1 MCRMTIDADM
11 CDKAVLNVI
20 QQKRQTT
27 AHEIAKKTGYTA
39 ATVQKSIDRLKKTH
53 REIDCIRGYGGGI
66 FWEPF
71 AEKKEEEDMPSLTT
85 VDSKSILQSDFDALQ
100 HAYDDLNAKYNV
112 LFENSRSVEKRVRA
126 EYDGFVEP
134 LVYANTKKTADEY
147 KEKYETATATLEKA
161 MAEIKDLREGLNK
174 YKNDLHPSNDYEGR
188 YKNVVQINIGLEA
201 SNKELRN
208 ILNEQNERLLNLA
221 IGKANG

>member
-1 MCRMTIDADM
+1 MCRMTIDAGM

-39 ATVQKSIDRLKKTH
+39 ATVQKSIDRLRKTH

-66 FWEPF
+66 FWEPI
-71 AEKKEEEDMPSLTT
+71 AEKKEEDMPSLTT
-85 VDSKSILQSDFDALQ
+85 VNSKYVLKSYFDTLQ
-100 HAYDDLNAKYNV
+100 HAYDDLNEKYNA
-112 LFENSRSVEKRVRA
+112 LFENSRSVEKRVRE
-126 EYDGFVEP
+126 EYEGFVEP

-147 KEKYETATATLEKA
+147 KAKYEEAIEDLNEVNKELDEMRSKESHTVSVDFEARCADLNNTN
-161 MAEIKDLREGLNK
+161 IK
-174 YKNDLHPSNDYEGR
+174 
-188 YKNVVQINIGLEA
+188 LEA
-201 SNKELRN
+201 SNMELRN
-208 ILNEQNERLLNLA
+208 LLLAQNERILKLV

>member
-1 MCRMTIDADM
+1 MCRMTIDAGM

-39 ATVQKSIDRLKKTH
+39 ATVQKSIDRWRKTH
-53 REIDCIRGYGGGI
+53 RESDCIRGYGGGI
-66 FWEPF
+66 FWEPI
-71 AEKKEEEDMPSLTT
+71 AEKKEEDMPSLTT
-85 VDSKSILQSDFDALQ
+85 VNSKDVLRSDFDTLQ
-100 HAYDDLNAKYNV
+100 HAYDDLNEKYNA

-147 KEKYETATATLEKA
+147 KKKYEEAIE
-161 MAEIKDLREGLNK
+161 DLNEVNKELDEMRSKESHTVSVDFEARCADLN
-174 YKNDLHPSNDYEGR
+174 N
-188 YKNVVQINIGLEA
+188 INIKLEA
-201 SNKELRN
+201 SNMELRN
-208 ILNEQNERLLNLA
+208 LLLAQNEQLLKLV
-221 IGKANG
+221 IGKANR

>member
-1 MCRMTIDADM
+1 MCRMTINAGI

-39 ATVQKSIDRLKKTH
+39 ATVQKSIDRLRKTH

-66 FWEPF
+66 FWEPI
-71 AEKKEEEDMPSLTT
+71 AEKKEEDMPSLTT
-85 VDSKSILQSDFDALQ
+85 VNSKDVLQSDYDTLQ
-100 HAYDDLNAKYNV
+100 HAYDDLNEKYNA
-112 LFENSRSVEKRVRA
+112 LFVNSRSVEKRVRA
-126 EYDGFVEP
+126 EYEGFVEP

-147 KEKYETATATLEKA
+147 KAKYEEAIEDLNEVNKELD
-161 MAEIKDLREGLNK
+161 EIRSKESHTVSVDFEARCADLN
-174 YKNDLHPSNDYEGR
+174 N
-188 YKNVVQINIGLEA
+188 INIKLEA
-201 SNKELRN
+201 SNMELRN
-208 ILNEQNERLLNLA
+208 LLLAQNERLLKLV

>member
-1 MCRMTIDADM
+1 MCRMTIDAGM

-39 ATVQKSIDRLKKTH
+39 ATVQKSIDRLRKTH

-71 AEKKEEEDMPSLTT
+71 AEKKEEDMPSLTT
-85 VDSKSILQSDFDALQ
+85 VNSKDVVHSDFDTLQ
-100 HAYDDLNAKYNV
+100 HAYDDLNEKYNA
-112 LFENSRSVEKRVRA
+112 LFENSRSVEKRVRE
-126 EYDGFVEP
+126 EYEGFVEP

-147 KEKYETATATLEKA
+147 KAKYEEAIE
-161 MAEIKDLREGLNK
+161 DLNEVNKELDEMRSKESHTVSVDFEARCADLN
-174 YKNDLHPSNDYEGR
+174 N
-188 YKNVVQINIGLEA
+188 INIKLEA
-201 SNKELRN
+201 SNMELRN
-208 ILNEQNERLLNLA
+208 LLLAQNERLLKLV

>member
-20 QQKRQTT
+20 HQKRQTT

-39 ATVQKSIDRLKKTH
+39 ATVQKSIDRLRKTH

-71 AEKKEEEDMPSLTT
+71 AEKKEEDMPSLTT
-85 VDSKSILQSDFDALQ
+85 VNSKDVLQSDFDTLQ
-100 HAYDDLNAKYNV
+100 HAYDDLNEKYNA
-112 LFENSRSVEKRVRA
+112 LFENSRSVEKRVRE

-147 KEKYETATATLEKA
+147 KAKYEEAIE
-161 MAEIKDLREGLNK
+161 DLNEVNKELDEMRSKESHTVSVDFEARCADLN
-174 YKNDLHPSNDYEGR
+174 N
-188 YKNVVQINIGLEA
+188 INIKLEA
-201 SNKELRN
+201 SNMELRN
-208 ILNEQNERLLNLA
+208 LLLAQNERLLKLV

>member
-1 MCRMTIDADM
+1 MCRMTIDAGM

-39 ATVQKSIDRLKKTH
+39 ATVQKSIDRLRKTH

-66 FWEPF
+66 FWEPI
-71 AEKKEEEDMPSLTT
+71 AEKKEEDMHSLTT
-85 VDSKSILQSDFDALQ
+85 VNSKDVLQSDFNTLQ
-100 HAYDDLNAKYNV
+100 HAYDDLNEKYNA
-112 LFENSRSVEKRVRA
+112 LFENSRSVEKRVRE

-147 KEKYETATATLEKA
+147 KAKYEEAIE
-161 MAEIKDLREGLNK
+161 DLNE
-174 YKNDLHPSNDYEGR
+174 
-188 YKNVVQINIGLEA
+188 V
-201 SNKELRN
+201 NKELDEMRSKESHTVSVDFEARCADLNNINIKLDASNMELRN
-208 ILNEQNERLLNLA
+208 LLLAQNEQLLKLV
-221 IGKANG
+221 IGKANV

>member
-1 MCRMTIDADM
+1 MCRMTIDSDM

-39 ATVQKSIDRLKKTH
+39 ATVQKSIDRLRKTH

-66 FWEPF
+66 FWEPI
-71 AEKKEEEDMPSLTT
+71 AEKKEEDMPSLTT
-85 VDSKSILQSDFDALQ
+85 VSSKDVLQSDFDTLQ
-100 HAYDDLNAKYNV
+100 HAYDDLNEKYNA
-112 LFENSRSVEKRVRA
+112 LFENSRSVEKRVRE

-147 KEKYETATATLEKA
+147 KAKYEEAIE
-161 MAEIKDLREGLNK
+161 DLNEVNKELDEMRSKESHTVSVDFETRCADLN
-174 YKNDLHPSNDYEGR
+174 N
-188 YKNVVQINIGLEA
+188 INIKLEA
-201 SNKELRN
+201 SNMELRN
-208 ILNEQNERLLNLA
+208 LLLAQNERLLNLA

>member
-1 MCRMTIDADM
+1 MCRMTINAGM
-11 CDKAVLNVI
+11 CDKEVLNVI

-39 ATVQKSIDRLKKTH
+39 ATVQKSIDRLRKTH

-66 FWEPF
+66 FWEPI
-71 AEKKEEEDMPSLTT
+71 AEKKEEDMPSLTT
-85 VDSKSILQSDFDALQ
+85 VNSKDVLQSDFDTLQ
-100 HAYDDLNAKYNV
+100 HAYDDLNEKYNA
-112 LFENSRSVEKRVRA
+112 LFENSRSVEKRVRE

-147 KEKYETATATLEKA
+147 KKKYEEAIE
-161 MAEIKDLREGLNK
+161 DLNEVNKELDEMRSKESHTVSVDFEARCADLN
-174 YKNDLHPSNDYEGR
+174 N
-188 YKNVVQINIGLEA
+188 INIKLEA
-201 SNKELRN
+201 SNMELRN
-208 ILNEQNERLLNLA
+208 LLLAQHEQLLKLV

>member
-1 MCRMTIDADM
+1 MCRMTIDAGM

-39 ATVQKSIDRLKKTH
+39 ATVQKSVDRLRKTH

-66 FWEPF
+66 FWEPI
-71 AEKKEEEDMPSLTT
+71 AEKKEEDMPSLTT
-85 VDSKSILQSDFDALQ
+85 VNSKDVLQSDFDTLQ
-100 HAYDDLNAKYNV
+100 HAYDDLNEKYNA
-112 LFENSRSVEKRVRA
+112 LFENSRSVEKRVRE
-126 EYDGFVEP
+126 EYEGFVEP

-147 KEKYETATATLEKA
+147 KAKYEEAIE
-161 MAEIKDLREGLNK
+161 DLNEVNKELDEMRSKESHTVSVDFEARCADLN
-174 YKNDLHPSNDYEGR
+174 N
-188 YKNVVQINIGLEA
+188 INIKLEA
-201 SNKELRN
+201 SNMELRN
-208 ILNEQNERLLNLA
+208 LLLAQNERLLKLV

>member
-1 MCRMTIDADM
+1 MCRMTIDAGM

-39 ATVQKSIDRLKKTH
+39 ATVQKSIDRLRKTH

-66 FWEPF
+66 FWEPI
-71 AEKKEEEDMPSLTT
+71 AEKKEEDMPSLTT
-85 VDSKSILQSDFDALQ
+85 VNSKDVLQSDFDTLQ
-100 HAYDDLNAKYNV
+100 HAYDDLNEKYNA

-126 EYDGFVEP
+126 EYEGFVEP

-147 KEKYETATATLEKA
+147 KAKYEEAIE
-161 MAEIKDLREGLNK
+161 DLNEVNKELDEMRSKESHTVSVDFEARCADLN
-174 YKNDLHPSNDYEGR
+174 N
-188 YKNVVQINIGLEA
+188 INIKLEA
-201 SNKELRN
+201 SNMELRN
-208 ILNEQNERLLNLA
+208 LLLAQNERLLKLV

>member
-1 MCRMTIDADM
+1 MCRMTIDAGM

-39 ATVQKSIDRLKKTH
+39 ATVQKSIDRLRKTH

-66 FWEPF
+66 FWEPI
-71 AEKKEEEDMPSLTT
+71 AEKKEEDMPSLTT
-85 VDSKSILQSDFDALQ
+85 VNSKDVLQSDFDTLQ
-100 HAYDDLNAKYNV
+100 HAYDDLNKKYNA
-112 LFENSRSVEKRVRA
+112 LFENSRSVEKRVRE
-126 EYDGFVEP
+126 EYEGFVEP

-147 KEKYETATATLEKA
+147 KAKYEEAIE
-161 MAEIKDLREGLNK
+161 DLNEVNKELDEMRSKESHTVSVDFEARCADLN
-174 YKNDLHPSNDYEGR
+174 N
-188 YKNVVQINIGLEA
+188 INIKLEA
-201 SNKELRN
+201 SNMELRN
-208 ILNEQNERLLNLA
+208 LLLAQNERLLKLV

>member
-1 MCRMTIDADM
+1 MCRMTIDAGM

-39 ATVQKSIDRLKKTH
+39 ATVQKSIDRLRKTH

-66 FWEPF
+66 FWEPI
-71 AEKKEEEDMPSLTT
+71 AEKKEEDMPSLTT
-85 VDSKSILQSDFDALQ
+85 VNSKDVLRSDFDTLQ
-100 HAYDDLNAKYNV
+100 NAYDDLNEKYNA
-112 LFENSRSVEKRVRA
+112 LFENSRSVEKRVRK

-147 KEKYETATATLEKA
+147 KEKYEEAIEDLNEVNKELDE
-161 MAEIKDLREGLNK
+161 MRSKEIHTVSVDFEARCADLN
-174 YKNDLHPSNDYEGR
+174 N
-188 YKNVVQINIGLEA
+188 INIKLEA
-201 SNKELRN
+201 SNTELRN
-208 ILNEQNERLLNLA
+208 LLLEQNERLLKLV

>member
-1 MCRMTIDADM
+1 MCRMTVDADT

-39 ATVQKSIDRLKKTH
+39 ATVQLSVNRLRKTH

-71 AEKKEEEDMPSLTT
+71 AEKKEEDMPSLTT
-85 VDSKSILQSDFDALQ
+85 VSSKDVLQSDFDTLQ
-100 HAYDDLNAKYNV
+100 HAYDDLNEKYNA
-112 LFENSRSVEKRVRA
+112 LFENSRTVEKRVRA
-126 EYDGFVEP
+126 EYEGFVEP

-147 KEKYETATATLEKA
+147 KAKYETASEAFREAQKELD
-161 MAEIKDLREGLNK
+161 DLRSKKSGSI
-174 YKNDLHPSNDYEGR
+174 DLENRCIDLQNI
-188 YKNVVQINIGLEA
+188 NVRLEA
-201 SNKELRN
+201 SNNELRN
-208 ILNEQNERLLNLA
+208 LLNAQNERLLNLA

>member
-1 MCRMTIDADM
+1 MCRTTIDADM

-39 ATVQKSIDRLKKTH
+39 ATVQLSINRLRKTH

-71 AEKKEEEDMPSLTT
+71 TEKKEEDMPSLTT
-85 VDSKSILQSDFDALQ
+85 VNSKDVLQSDFDTLQ
-100 HAYDDLNAKYNV
+100 HAYDDLNEKYNA

-126 EYDGFVEP
+126 EYEGFVEP
-134 LVYANTKKTADEY
+134 LVYSNTKKTADEY
-147 KEKYETATATLEKA
+147 KEKWEAATANLEKA
-161 MAEIKDLREGLNK
+161 TAEIDDLREKLNK
-174 YKNDLHPSNDYEGR
+174 YKNDLRPSNDYESR
-188 YKNVVQINIGLEA
+188 YKNIVQINIGLEA

>member
-1 MCRMTIDADM
+1 MCRMTVDADT

-39 ATVQKSIDRLKKTH
+39 ATVQLSVNRLRKTH

-71 AEKKEEEDMPSLTT
+71 AEKKEEDMPSLTT
-85 VDSKSILQSDFDALQ
+85 VSSKDVLQSDFDTLQ
-100 HAYDDLNAKYNV
+100 HAYDDLNEKYNA

-134 LVYANTKKTADEY
+134 LVYSNTKKTADEY
-147 KEKYETATATLEKA
+147 KEKWETATANLEKA
-161 MAEIKDLREGLNK
+161 LKELDELREEK
-174 YKNDLHPSNDYEGR
+174 SHVRSVDFEGR
-188 YKNVVQINIGLEA
+188 CVDLQNINVGLEA

-208 ILNEQNERLLNLA
+208 LLNAQNERLLNLA

>member
-1 MCRMTIDADM
+1 MCRMTIDAGM

-39 ATVQKSIDRLKKTH
+39 ATVQKSIDHLRKTH

-66 FWEPF
+66 FWEPI
-71 AEKKEEEDMPSLTT
+71 AEKKEEDMPSLTT
-85 VDSKSILQSDFDALQ
+85 VNSKDVLQSDFDTLQ
-100 HAYDDLNAKYNV
+100 HAYDDLNEKYNA
-112 LFENSRSVEKRVRA
+112 LFVNSRSVEKRVRA
-126 EYDGFVEP
+126 EYEGFVEP

-147 KEKYETATATLEKA
+147 KAKYEEAIE
-161 MAEIKDLREGLNK
+161 DLNEVNKELDEMRSKESHTVSVDFEARCADLN
-174 YKNDLHPSNDYEGR
+174 N
-188 YKNVVQINIGLEA
+188 INIKLEA
-201 SNKELRN
+201 SNMELRN
-208 ILNEQNERLLNLA
+208 LLLAQNERLLKLV

>member
-1 MCRMTIDADM
+1 MCRMTIDAGM

-39 ATVQKSIDRLKKTH
+39 ATVQKSIDRLRKTH

-71 AEKKEEEDMPSLTT
+71 AEKKEEDMPSLTT
-85 VDSKSILQSDFDALQ
+85 VNSKDVLQSDFDTLQ
-100 HAYDDLNAKYNV
+100 HAYDDLNEKYNA
-112 LFENSRSVEKRVRA
+112 LFENSRSVEKRVRE
-126 EYDGFVEP
+126 EYEGFVET

-147 KEKYETATATLEKA
+147 KAKYEEAIE
-161 MAEIKDLREGLNK
+161 DLNEVNKELDEMRSKESHTVSVDFEARCADLN
-174 YKNDLHPSNDYEGR
+174 N
-188 YKNVVQINIGLEA
+188 INIKLEA
-201 SNKELRN
+201 SNMELRN
-208 ILNEQNERLLNLA
+208 LLLAQNERLLKLV

>member
-1 MCRMTIDADM
+1 MRRMTIDAGM

-39 ATVQKSIDRLKKTH
+39 ATVQKSIDRLRKTH

-66 FWEPF
+66 FWEPI
-71 AEKKEEEDMPSLTT
+71 AEKKEEDMSSLTT
-85 VDSKSILQSDFDALQ
+85 VNSKDVLQSDFDTLQ
-100 HAYDDLNAKYNV
+100 HAYDDLNEKYNA

-126 EYDGFVEP
+126 EYEGFVEP

-147 KEKYETATATLEKA
+147 KAKYEEAIE
-161 MAEIKDLREGLNK
+161 DLNEVNKELDEMRSKESHTVSVDFEARCADLN
-174 YKNDLHPSNDYEGR
+174 N
-188 YKNVVQINIGLEA
+188 INIKLEA
-201 SNKELRN
+201 SNMELRN
-208 ILNEQNERLLNLA
+208 LLLAQNERLLKLV

>member
-1 MCRMTIDADM
+1 MCRMTIDAGM

-39 ATVQKSIDRLKKTH
+39 ATVQKSIERLRKTH

-66 FWEPF
+66 FWEPI
-71 AEKKEEEDMPSLTT
+71 AEKKEEDMPSLTT
-85 VDSKSILQSDFDALQ
+85 VNSKDVLQSDLDTLQ
-100 HAYDDLNAKYNV
+100 NAYDDLNEKYNA
-112 LFENSRSVEKRVRA
+112 LFENSRSVEKRVRE
-126 EYDGFVEP
+126 EYEGFVEP

-147 KEKYETATATLEKA
+147 KAKYEEAIEDLNEVNK
-161 MAEIKDLREGLNK
+161 EIDEMRSKESHTVSVDFEARCADLN
-174 YKNDLHPSNDYEGR
+174 N
-188 YKNVVQINIGLEA
+188 INIKLEA
-201 SNKELRN
+201 SNMELRN
-208 ILNEQNERLLNLA
+208 LLLAQNERLLKLV

>member
-1 MCRMTIDADM
+1 MCRMTIDAIM

-39 ATVQKSIDRLKKTH
+39 ATVQKSIDRLRKTH

-66 FWEPF
+66 FWGPI
-71 AEKKEEEDMPSLTT
+71 AEKKEEDMPSLTT
-85 VDSKSILQSDFDALQ
+85 VNSKDVLQSDFDALQ
-100 HAYDDLNAKYNV
+100 HAYDDLNEKYNA
-112 LFENSRSVEKRVRA
+112 LFENSRSVEKRVRE

-147 KEKYETATATLEKA
+147 KAKYEEAIE
-161 MAEIKDLREGLNK
+161 DL
-174 YKNDLHPSNDYEGR
+174 
-188 YKNVVQINIGLEA
+188 NVVNKELDEMRSNGSHTVSVDFEARCADLNNINIKLEA
-201 SNKELRN
+201 SNMELRN
-208 ILNEQNERLLNLA
+208 LLLEQNERLLKLV

>member
-1 MCRMTIDADM
+1 MCRMTIDAGM

-39 ATVQKSIDRLKKTH
+39 ATVQKSIDRLRKTH

-66 FWEPF
+66 FWEPI
-71 AEKKEEEDMPSLTT
+71 AEKKEEDMPSLTT
-85 VDSKSILQSDFDALQ
+85 VKSKDVLQSDFDTLQ
-100 HAYDDLNAKYNV
+100 HAYDDLNEKYNA
-112 LFENSRSVEKRVRA
+112 LFENSRSVEKRVRE
-126 EYDGFVEP
+126 EYEGFVEP

-147 KEKYETATATLEKA
+147 KAKYEEAIE
-161 MAEIKDLREGLNK
+161 DLNEVNKELDEMRSKESHTVSVDFEARCADLN
-174 YKNDLHPSNDYEGR
+174 N
-188 YKNVVQINIGLEA
+188 INIKLEA
-201 SNKELRN
+201 SNMELRN
-208 ILNEQNERLLNLA
+208 LLLAQNERLLKLV

>member
-1 MCRMTIDADM
+1 MCRMTIDAGM

-39 ATVQKSIDRLKKTH
+39 ATVQKSIDRLRKAE
-53 REIDCIRGYGGGI
+53 REIGCIRGDGGGI
-66 FWEPF
+66 FWEPI
-71 AEKKEEEDMPSLTT
+71 AEKKEEDMPSLTT
-85 VDSKSILQSDFDALQ
+85 VNIKDVLQSDFDTLQ
-100 HAYDDLNAKYNV
+100 HAYDDLNEKYNA
-112 LFENSRSVEKRVRA
+112 LFENSRSVEKRVRE

-147 KEKYETATATLEKA
+147 KAKYEEAIE
-161 MAEIKDLREGLNK
+161 DLNEVNKELDEMRSKESHTVGVDFEARCADLN
-174 YKNDLHPSNDYEGR
+174 N
-188 YKNVVQINIGLEA
+188 INIKLEA
-201 SNKELRN
+201 SNMELRN
-208 ILNEQNERLLNLA
+208 LLLAQNERLLNLA

>member
-1 MCRMTIDADM
+1 MRRMTIDAGM

-39 ATVQKSIDRLKKTH
+39 ATVHKSIDRLRKTH

-66 FWEPF
+66 FWEPI
-71 AEKKEEEDMPSLTT
+71 AEKKEEDMSSLTT
-85 VDSKSILQSDFDALQ
+85 VNSKDVLQSDFDTLQ
-100 HAYDDLNAKYNV
+100 HAYDDLNEKYNA

-126 EYDGFVEP
+126 EYEGFVEP

-147 KEKYETATATLEKA
+147 KAKYEEAIE
-161 MAEIKDLREGLNK
+161 DLNEVNKELDEMRSKESHTVSVDFEARCADLN
-174 YKNDLHPSNDYEGR
+174 N
-188 YKNVVQINIGLEA
+188 INIKLEA
-201 SNKELRN
+201 SNMELRN
-208 ILNEQNERLLNLA
+208 LLLAQNERLLKLV

>member
-1 MCRMTIDADM
+1 MCRMTIDAGM

-39 ATVQKSIDRLKKTH
+39 ATVQKSIDRLRKTH

-66 FWEPF
+66 FWEPI
-71 AEKKEEEDMPSLTT
+71 AEKKEEDMPSLTT
-85 VDSKSILQSDFDALQ
+85 VNSKDVLQSDFDTLQ
-100 HAYDDLNAKYNV
+100 HAYDDLNEKYNA
-112 LFENSRSVEKRVRA
+112 LFENSRSVEKRVRE

-147 KEKYETATATLEKA
+147 KKKYEEAIE
-161 MAEIKDLREGLNK
+161 DLNEVNKELDEMRSKESHTVSVDFEARCADLN
-174 YKNDLHPSNDYEGR
+174 N
-188 YKNVVQINIGLEA
+188 INIKLEA
-201 SNKELRN
+201 SNMELRN
-208 ILNEQNERLLNLA
+208 LLLAQHEQLLKLV

>member
-1 MCRMTIDADM
+1 MRRMTIDAGM

-39 ATVQKSIDRLKKTH
+39 ATVQKSIDRLRKTH

-66 FWEPF
+66 FWEPI
-71 AEKKEEEDMPSLTT
+71 AEKKEEDMPSLTT
-85 VDSKSILQSDFDALQ
+85 VNSKDVLQSDFDTLQ
-100 HAYDDLNAKYNV
+100 HAYDDLNEKYNA
-112 LFENSRSVEKRVRA
+112 LFENSRLVEKRVRE
-126 EYDGFVEP
+126 EYEGFVEP

-147 KEKYETATATLEKA
+147 KAKYEEAIE
-161 MAEIKDLREGLNK
+161 DLNEVNKELDEMRSKESHTVSVDFEARCSDLN
-174 YKNDLHPSNDYEGR
+174 N
-188 YKNVVQINIGLEA
+188 INIKLEA
-201 SNKELRN
+201 SNMELRN
-208 ILNEQNERLLNLA
+208 LLLAQNEQLLKLV

>member
-1 MCRMTIDADM
+1 MCRMTIDAGM

-20 QQKRQTT
+20 QQKRKTT

-39 ATVQKSIDRLKKTH
+39 ATVQKSIDRLRKTH

-66 FWEPF
+66 FWEPI
-71 AEKKEEEDMPSLTT
+71 AEKKEEDMPSLTT
-85 VDSKSILQSDFDALQ
+85 VNSKDVLQSDFNTLQ
-100 HAYDDLNAKYNV
+100 HAYDDLNEKYNA
-112 LFENSRSVEKRVRA
+112 LFENSRSVEKRVRE

-147 KEKYETATATLEKA
+147 KAKYEEAIE
-161 MAEIKDLREGLNK
+161 DLNEVNKELDEMRSKESHTVSVDFEARCADLN
-174 YKNDLHPSNDYEGR
+174 N
-188 YKNVVQINIGLEA
+188 INIKLEA
-201 SNKELRN
+201 SNMELRN
-208 ILNEQNERLLNLA
+208 LLLAQNEQLLKLV

>member
-1 MCRMTIDADM
+1 MCRMTIDAGM

-39 ATVQKSIDRLKKTH
+39 ATVQKSIDRLRKTH

-66 FWEPF
+66 FWEPI
-71 AEKKEEEDMPSLTT
+71 AEKKEEDMPSLTT
-85 VDSKSILQSDFDALQ
+85 VKSKDVLQSDFDTLQ
-100 HAYDDLNAKYNV
+100 HAYDDLNEKYNA
-112 LFENSRSVEKRVRA
+112 LFENSRSVEKRVRE
-126 EYDGFVEP
+126 EYEGFVEP

-147 KEKYETATATLEKA
+147 KAKYEEAIE
-161 MAEIKDLREGLNK
+161 DLNEVNKELDEMRSKESHTVSVDFEARCADLN
-174 YKNDLHPSNDYEGR
+174 N
-188 YKNVVQINIGLEA
+188 INIKLEA
-201 SNKELRN
+201 SNMELRN
-208 ILNEQNERLLNLA
+208 LLLAQNERLLNLA

>member
-1 MCRMTIDADM
+1 MCRMTIDAGM

-39 ATVQKSIDRLKKTH
+39 ATVQKSIDRLRKTH

-66 FWEPF
+66 FWEPI
-71 AEKKEEEDMPSLTT
+71 AEKKEEDMPSLTT
-85 VDSKSILQSDFDALQ
+85 VNSKYVLQRDFDTLQ
-100 HAYDDLNAKYNV
+100 HAYDDLNEKYNA
-112 LFENSRSVEKRVRA
+112 LFENSRSVEKRVRE
-126 EYDGFVEP
+126 EYEGFVEP

-147 KEKYETATATLEKA
+147 KAKYEEAIE
-161 MAEIKDLREGLNK
+161 DLNEVNKELDEMRSKESHTVSVDFEARCADLN
-174 YKNDLHPSNDYEGR
+174 N
-188 YKNVVQINIGLEA
+188 INIKLEA
-201 SNKELRN
+201 SNMELRN
-208 ILNEQNERLLNLA
+208 LLLAQNERLLKLV

>member
-1 MCRMTIDADM
+1 MCRMTIDSDM

-39 ATVQKSIDRLKKTH
+39 ATVQKSIDRLRKTH

-66 FWEPF
+66 FWEPI
-71 AEKKEEEDMPSLTT
+71 AEKKEEDMPSLTT
-85 VDSKSILQSDFDALQ
+85 VSSKDVLQSDFDTLQ
-100 HAYDDLNAKYNV
+100 HAYDDLNEKYNA
-112 LFENSRSVEKRVRA
+112 LFENSRSVEKRVRE

-147 KEKYETATATLEKA
+147 KAKYEEAIE
-161 MAEIKDLREGLNK
+161 DLNEVNKELDEMRSKESHTVGVDFEARCADLN
-174 YKNDLHPSNDYEGR
+174 N
-188 YKNVVQINIGLEA
+188 INIKLEA
-201 SNKELRN
+201 SNMELRN
-208 ILNEQNERLLNLA
+208 LLLAQNERLLNLA